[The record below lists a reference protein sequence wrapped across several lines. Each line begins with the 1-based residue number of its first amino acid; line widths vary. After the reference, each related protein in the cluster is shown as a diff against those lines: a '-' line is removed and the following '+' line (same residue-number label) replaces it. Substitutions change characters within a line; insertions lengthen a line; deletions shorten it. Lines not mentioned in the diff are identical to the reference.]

1 MLQLI
6 NEIELNETIDRNHFF
21 SLFHVQTF
29 EKNLEIL
36 EEIQKYYNFED
47 FLSKFSHQN
56 IKNVK
61 NFICK
66 NNLIDIFIK
75 NINVEDFSK
84 YEGCEKFMT
93 IISNIIMLLKI
104 HLKLNSLLEKTQNK
118 LKNILSLKFIDEQNI
133 NEKLN
138 EISNEFYNANY
149 LKEKSFSRISTKPNT
164 KKFQEE
170 EFKIL
175 TPKFEQSFSNLSFKN
190 KEDYNILSEINE
202 INQNVN
208 KHLTTQNNNN
218 NNIFNNN
225 NFFNNDNDIHKKRQ
239 TSILTFSS
247 LKISDTLSDLNDINY
262 ILKDTPKN
270 HKSCNDIMEIEK
282 NPIKK
287 LLIITSEMFKKNL
300 LTLKER
306 DKLKGYI
313 LDKNKDL
320 MKIFYKNILKKETLY
335 NKIKYFVK

>member
-6 NEIELNETIDRNHFF
+6 NEIELNETIDQNHFF

-36 EEIQKYYNFED
+36 EEIQKYFSFEE
-47 FLSKFSHQN
+47 FLTKFSHQN
-56 IKNVK
+56 ICNFK
-61 NFICK
+61 NFISK

-75 NINVEDFSK
+75 NINIEDFSK
-84 YEGCEKFMT
+84 FKGIEKFMT
-93 IISNIIMLLKI
+93 IMSNIIILLKI
-104 HLKLNSLLEKTQNK
+104 YLKLNSMLEKTQNK

-133 NEKLN
+133 NEKLDEFSN
-138 EISNEFYNANY
+138 EIFNLN
-149 LKEKSFSRISTKPNT
+149 LIKDKSFSRISTKPNT

-175 TPKFEQSFSNLSFKN
+175 TPKFEQSLTNISFKN
-190 KEDYNILSEINE
+190 KDDFNIFSDINE
-202 INQNVN
+202 INQNNNN
-208 KHLTTQNNNN
+208 KHLSVPNNNN
-218 NNIFNNN
+218 NLFNNN
-225 NFFNNDNDIHKKRQ
+225 LDSNKKRQ

-247 LKISDTLSDLNDINY
+247 LRFDSLSDNDLND

-270 HKSCNDIMEIEK
+270 YKSSNDIIEIEK

-300 LTLKER
+300 LTLEER
-306 DKLKGYI
+306 DKLKGLI
-313 LDKNKDL
+313 IEKNKDL
-320 MKIFYKNILKKETLY
+320 LMIFYKNILKKETLY
-335 NKIKYFVK
+335 NKIKCFIK

>member
-93 IISNIIMLLKI
+93 IISNIIILLKI
-104 HLKLNSLLEKTQNK
+104 HIKLNSFVRKNSKQIKKYFK
-118 LKNILSLKFIDEQNI
+118 LKIH
-133 NEKLN
+133 
-138 EISNEFYNANY
+138 
-149 LKEKSFSRISTKPNT
+149 RRTK
-164 KKFQEE
+164 
-170 EFKIL
+170 
-175 TPKFEQSFSNLSFKN
+175 
-190 KEDYNILSEINE
+190 Y
-202 INQNVN
+202 
-208 KHLTTQNNNN
+208 
-218 NNIFNNN
+218 
-225 NFFNNDNDIHKKRQ
+225 
-239 TSILTFSS
+239 
-247 LKISDTLSDLNDINY
+247 
-262 ILKDTPKN
+262 
-270 HKSCNDIMEIEK
+270 
-282 NPIKK
+282 
-287 LLIITSEMFKKNL
+287 
-300 LTLKER
+300 
-306 DKLKGYI
+306 
-313 LDKNKDL
+313 
-320 MKIFYKNILKKETLY
+320 
-335 NKIKYFVK
+335 